1 MRSIE
6 IPQPDERDWRYRAFE
21 ILPGVLT
28 WTILSLPV
36 VLSIVSPIL
45 AAYFILAYLLLWF
58 ARAVGLNVRSLQ
70 GWRNLNQHK
79 KIPWIEL
86 NADLEILEP
95 RTHGVPKWHARNLER
110 VRQYIPE
117 QTRIKPSE
125 VYHAAIIAFYNE
137 SKDVVEPTVQSVID
151 SDYDLKKVILI
162 LAYEERGGPEA
173 EKIAKELIKEYS
185 HYFYHAEAVKHP
197 KDIKGEVIGKGGN
210 ITYAARQ
217 LKKILERKAIKP
229 EHVLVTTLD
238 SDNRPDKKYF
248 GALTYTYCSTEEPKN
263 ASYQPI
269 PMFLNNIWDAP
280 APMRVVA
287 TGNSFWFLVLSLRP
301 HMLRNFSA
309 HAQPMN
315 ALIDTDFWSVRTIV
329 EDGHQY
335 WRTFFRYDGKH
346 TVYPIFVPIYQDA
359 VLTDNYKR
367 TLKMQFIQ
375 VRRWAWGASDI
386 AYVVYNG
393 FLKRNRIP
401 KLRMISQF
409 LRLLEGHI
417 SWSTAPLI
425 LLLAALVPFLINPQ
439 SYLTNQLPQI
449 ARWIQTVATV
459 GIFIS
464 LYLSFR
470 ALPPKPVRYKRHRTV
485 WMILQWVLLPV
496 TTIVYGAFAAIYSQT
511 RLMFGWYLGF
521 IVTEKAVRADEVTAK
536 RGVLRRTVGKLG
548 GLISLVRRQP
558 HG

>member
-6 IPQPDERDWRYRAFE
+6 IPQPDERDWRYRFFE
-21 ILPGVLT
+21 ILPGLLT
-28 WTILSLPV
+28 WVILSLPV
-36 VLSIVSPIL
+36 VLSIINPIL

-58 ARAVGLNVRSLQ
+58 VRAMGLNIRSLQ
-70 GWRNLNQHK
+70 GWRNLGEHK
-79 KIPWIEL
+79 KLDWSKL

-95 RTHGVPKWHARNLER
+95 HTSGAPKWHARNLER
-110 VRQYIPE
+110 VGEYIPD
-117 QTRIKPSE
+117 QLRIKPSE
-125 VYHAAIIAFYNE
+125 VYHAVIIAFYNE
-137 SKDVVEPTVQSVID
+137 SKDVVGPTVQSVVN
-151 SDYDLKKVILI
+151 SDYDLKKIILV

-173 EKIAKELIKEYS
+173 DKLAKELIKEYS
-185 HYFYHAEAVKHP
+185 HHFYYAEAVQHP
-197 KDIKGEVIGKGGN
+197 KDIRGEVIGKGGN
-210 ITYAARQ
+210 ITYAGRR
-217 LKKILERKAIKP
+217 LKKILEEKKIEP
-229 EHVLVTTLD
+229 EKVLVTTLD

-248 GALTYTYCSTEEPKN
+248 GALTYTYCSTEEPKK

-287 TGNSFWFLVLSLRP
+287 TGNSFWFVVLSLRP

-309 HAQPMN
+309 HAQPMS

-335 WRTFFRYDGKH
+335 WRTFFRYDGRYD
-346 TVYPIFVPIYQDA
+346 VFPIFIPIYQDA
-359 VLTDNYKR
+359 VLTDSYR
-367 TLKMQFIQ
+367 HTLKMQFIQ
-375 VRRWAWGASDI
+375 VRRWAWGCSDI
-386 AYVVYNG
+386 AYVFNNG
-393 FLKRNRIP
+393 FLKKNNVPRHV
-401 KLRMISQF
+401 MISRF

-425 LLLAALVPFLINPQ
+425 LLLAALVPFLINPE

-459 GIFIS
+459 GILFS

-470 ALPPKPVRYKRHRTV
+470 TLPPKPERYKRHRNV
-485 WMILQWVLLPV
+485 WMALQWVLLPV

-521 IVTEKAVRADEVTAK
+521 IVTVKAVKVDEGAAK
-536 RGVLRRTVGKLG
+536 KGVLRRIVGKLG
-548 GLISLVRRQP
+548 GLISLVRRRP
-558 HG
+558 RG